1 MQPEDDAEQEDA
13 AALNAALTGGRNPI
27 EREITGDAPFAGL
40 TPDAALN
47 ALDEIGLRTTGQ
59 LLALNSFENRVF
71 QVGVEDDAGKSG
83 FLVAKFYRPG
93 RWSDAQIAEEHEFTA
108 ELAAHEIP
116 SVPPL
121 LLSGRTLHHAVG
133 FRCAVFPRRGGR
145 APNLDDRL
153 VLERI
158 GRFLGRLHALAAAR
172 PFVHRPALDVA
183 SFGEEP
189 RTFLLAHDWLPQ
201 ELREIYA
208 GVAQQAIDV
217 VRACEVRAGKV
228 QSIRVHGDVHEGNV
242 LWTEAVTQVD
252 RELGDRQR
260 ADRQPGDRQP
270 GPHFVDFDDARMAPA
285 VQDLW
290 MLLGDREQMPVRL
303 QHLLAGYED
312 FARFDRRELHLVE
325 ALRTLRL
332 IQYSAWIARRWHD
345 PAFPAAFPW
354 FDTPRY
360 WESRILEL
368 REQIAAMQ
376 EPVLIS

>member
-1 MQPEDDAEQEDA
+1 MQAADDSDQPHA
-13 AALNAALTGGRNPI
+13 AAINAALTQGRRPV
-27 EREITGDAPFAGL
+27 EREISGDAPFAGL

-59 LLALNSFENRVF
+59 LLALNSFENRVSEI
-71 QVGVEDDAGKSG
+71 GVEAGTGNSA
-83 FLVAKFYRPG
+83 FWVAKFYRPE
-93 RWSDAQIAEEHEFTA
+93 RWSDAQIAEEHDFTA

-121 LLSGRTLHHAVG
+121 LLAGRTLHHVGG
-133 FRCAVFPRRGGR
+133 FRCAAFPRRGGR

-158 GRFLGRLHALAAAR
+158 GRFLGLLQALAAAR
-172 PFVHRPALDVA
+172 PFVPRPALDVA

-270 GPHFVDFDDARMAPA
+270 GPHFVDFDD
-285 VQDLW
+285 
-290 MLLGDREQMPVRL
+290 
-303 QHLLAGYED
+303 
-312 FARFDRRELHLVE
+312 
-325 ALRTLRL
+325 
-332 IQYSAWIARRWHD
+332 
-345 PAFPAAFPW
+345 
-354 FDTPRY
+354 
-360 WESRILEL
+360 
-368 REQIAAMQ
+368 
-376 EPVLIS
+376 

>member
-1 MQPEDDAEQEDA
+1 MQAADDSDQPDA
-13 AALNAALTGGRNPI
+13 AAINAALTQGRRPV
-27 EREITGDAPFAGL
+27 EREISEDAPFAGL
-40 TPDAALN
+40 TPDAVLN
-47 ALDEIGLRTTGQ
+47 ALDEVGLRTTGQ

-71 QVGVEDDAGKSG
+71 QIGVEDGTGKSA
-83 FLVAKFYRPG
+83 FLVAKFYRPE

-121 LLSGRTLHHAVG
+121 LLAGRTLHHVGG
-133 FRCAVFPRRGGR
+133 FRCAAFPRRGGR
-145 APNLDDRL
+145 APNLDDRS

-158 GRFLGRLHALAAAR
+158 GRFLGRLHAFAATR

-189 RTFLLAHDWLPQ
+189 RTFLLAQGWLPQ
-201 ELREIYA
+201 ELHEIYA
-208 GVAQQAIDV
+208 GVAQQAIDT
-217 VRACEVRAGKV
+217 VRACERRAGDV

-242 LWTEAVTQVD
+242 LWNESGTDA
-252 RELGDRQR
+252 
-260 ADRQPGDRQP
+260 DRQP
-270 GPHFVDFDDARMAPA
+270 GPHFVDFDDARTAPA

-290 MLLGDREQMPVRL
+290 MLLGDREQMSVRL
-303 QHLLAGYED
+303 QHLLTGYED
-312 FARFDRRELHLVE
+312 FAQFDRRELHLVE
-325 ALRTLRL
+325 SLRTLRL
-332 IQYSAWIARRWHD
+332 LHYSAWIARRWHD

-360 WESRILEL
+360 WEGRILEL

-376 EPVLIS
+376 EPALIA

>member
-1 MQPEDDAEQEDA
+1 MQPADDSEEGDA
-13 AALNAALTGGRNPI
+13 AAINGALTHGHHPV
-27 EREITGDAPFAGL
+27 ERETGEDAPFAGL

-59 LLALNSFENRVF
+59 LLPLNSFENRVF
-71 QVGVEDDAGKSG
+71 QIGVEDDAGKSG

-121 LLSGRTLHHAVG
+121 LLAGRTLHHAGG

-145 APNLDDRL
+145 APNLDDRS

-158 GRFLGRLHALAAAR
+158 GRFLGRLHALAATQ
-172 PFVHRPALDVA
+172 PFLHRPALDVA

-189 RTFLLAHDWLPQ
+189 RAFLLAHSWLPK
-201 ELREIYA
+201 ELHEIYA
-208 GVAQQAIDV
+208 GVAQQAIDTV
-217 VRACEVRAGKV
+217 RVCERRACNS

-242 LWTEAVTQVD
+242 LWHESGA
-252 RELGDRQR
+252 
-260 ADRQPGDRQP
+260 QP

-290 MLLGDREQMPVRL
+290 MLLGDREQMSVRL

-312 FARFDRRELHLVE
+312 FAPFDRRELHLVE
-325 ALRTLRL
+325 SLRTLRL
-332 IQYSAWIARRWHD
+332 IHYSAWIARRWHD

-360 WESRILEL
+360 WEGRILEL

-376 EPVLIS
+376 EPPLLA